1 MPMPENI
8 QRVIIIDSHALIHRS
23 YHALPPLTTKNGQI
37 VNAVY
42 GFSTVLLKAI
52 KELKPEYILAAF
64 DLDKKTFRH
73 EAYDGYKAQRKKGD
87 DELYSQIPLVKRL
100 LEAFNI
106 PCFEKE
112 GFEAD
117 DVIGTIVKK
126 LSDPFLGKSG
136 IKNKFVEIIIV
147 TGDLDTLQLVNAV
160 TKIYTLRK
168 GMTDTVIYDEAMIS
182 EKYGLT
188 PDQMNDFKGL
198 KGDPSDNIPGVPGV
212 GEKTASELIRKF
224 QSMENLYYCL
234 EKSKLSIVAQLK
246 AKPKVS
252 KLEIHGN
259 IISKK
264 VVDNLLE
271 FKDQAFF
278 SKELSTI
285 RCDVPLELDLQKI
298 KYIKDFDARKIIAL
312 FKEFEFYSLI
322 DRLNGLFPNEREKN
336 VEALKPAPNPLRHS
350 RDRYGE
356 MDEEIEKLYRA
367 KMFSKQIYTVE
378 KGLVPVIKEM
388 ERIGVKI
395 NAEHLKD
402 LSKKLNTKI
411 RKLETEVYQM
421 AGEEF
426 NLNSSQQLSKILFE
440 TLNLSVKGLR
450 KTPKG
455 AIIST
460 NAKELLKLQSLHP
473 IIGLVLQ
480 YRELSKLKST
490 YTDSLIKV
498 INPVT
503 GRIHTQFNPL
513 GTVTGRISSSN
524 PNLQNIPIR
533 TELGNEIRKAFVAKN
548 GYVFIS
554 ADYSQIEL
562 RIIADLANDT
572 KMKQAFIEGK
582 DIHSLTAAE
591 VHKIPLEQVTSKM
604 RSLAKAINFGIIYG
618 MGING
623 FAQGAGVSRQE
634 AKEFI
639 EKYRDDF
646 PQIMS
651 YINTLKQR
659 AYEQGYAQTIFGRKR
674 MLPDLQSKLFQLRRA
689 AERMAVNMPIQGTEA
704 DIVKMAMIA
713 VNEYISTNKQLSKEE
728 NPVRL
733 LLQVHDELVLEVKK
747 ELQEEVA
754 GQLKQ
759 IMEHVDKLSIPLKVE
774 ICAGDNW
781 GEMEKIDKKNK

>member
-224 QSMENLYYCL
+224 QSMENLYHCL
-234 EKSKLSIVAQLK
+234 EKSKPSIVAQLK
-246 AKPKVS
+246 AKSKVS

-298 KYIKDFDARKIIAL
+298 KYIKDFDAQKIIAL

-322 DRLNGLFPNEREKN
+322 DRLNGLFPDEREKN
-336 VEALKPAPNPLRHS
+336 VEALKPAPNSLRHP

-356 MDEEIEKLYRA
+356 MNEEIEKLYRA
-367 KMFSKQIYTVE
+367 EMFSKQIYTVE

-411 RKLETEVYQM
+411 KKLETEVYQM

-490 YTDSLIKV
+490 YTDSLIKM

-533 TELGNEIRKAFVAKN
+533 TELGNEIRKAFVAED

-651 YINTLKQR
+651 YIDTLKQR

-674 MLPDLQSKLFQLRRA
+674 TLPDLQSKLFQLRRA

-713 VNEYISTNKQLSKEE
+713 VNEYISTNKQFSKEE

-754 GQLKQ
+754 GNIKQ